1 LSEGSWQYQSI
12 WNVGGGKNLYD
23 VDTREWGST
32 TSQGKDL
39 KDVTYS
45 NFFPV
50 GMGGNFPI
58 TASSKVEQYEHIQA
72 ISVGVGTT
80 YSLRLNQKDVESCPQ
95 KDAIFKVI
103 RTWEDAR
110 AANAFPRQVKKQLSD
125 PSKSW
130 TLEKGDDNSTWKLYQ
145 VVNGHKLQPVLLKR
159 ANGY

>member
-1 LSEGSWQYQSI
+1 
-12 WNVGGGKNLYD
+12 
-23 VDTREWGST
+23 
-32 TSQGKDL
+32 
-39 KDVTYS
+39 
-45 NFFPV
+45 
-50 GMGGNFPI
+50 
-58 TASSKVEQYEHIQA
+58 VEQYEHIQA